1 MSSGKRIGFPALWL
15 VAAMLVAACAA
26 TPRLEAPKV
35 SVDRVRIDRITN
47 AEAQFTVVMNL
58 VNPNARALAVDAIDA
73 DLRIEDVAVGT
84 AHLAEPVRL
93 PAHGEATAALTVR
106 AGWAA
111 TLRAAAEIARRAEAG
126 NGAPT
131 VRYAVTGIAT
141 LDAGGTLPFSRSGE
155 FAWSRTGSSPP

>member
-1 MSSGKRIGFPALWL
+1 
-15 VAAMLVAACAA
+15 
-26 TPRLEAPKV
+26 
-35 SVDRVRIDRITN
+35 
-47 AEAQFTVVMNL
+47 MNL
-58 VNPNARALAVDAIDA
+58 VNPNERALSVDAIDA

-93 PAHGEATAALTVR
+93 PAHGATTAALTVR

-126 NGAPT
+126 NGAVPT
-131 VRYAVTGIAT
+131 VRYAVSGVAT

-155 FAWSRTGSSPP
+155 FAWPRAGSSPP